1 MSVLTVWDFDWSMV
15 EDNSDTWVI
24 DRLGARPAFDA
35 LKEVAAL
42 PCIPIWQC
50 PRVATCTRMIPQGP
64 ALAQS
69 ARTIDCYLPVAGG
82 ATSVCIRADC

>member
-35 LKEVAAL
+35 LKEVTAL
-42 PCIPIWQC
+42 HPDL
-50 PRVATCTRMIPQGP
+50 AMP
-64 ALAQS
+64 ACGNWHWHNP
-69 ARTIDCYLPVAGG
+69 ARTVNFYLPVAGV
-82 ATSVCIRADC
+82 ATSVRIRPDC

>member
-42 PCIPIWQC
+42 HPDLAMP
-50 PRVATCTRMIPQGP
+50 TCGNLHSHDPTR
-64 ALAQS
+64 
-69 ARTIDCYLPVAGG
+69 TTNFHLPVAH
-82 ATSVCIRADC
+82 RLRRHLNPY